1 MICTASYT
9 PDAAAHAFKSDVTNE
24 VTGSNYTPG
33 GVTLASKTLT
43 FSSGTVTFGAAD
55 VAILQ
60 HASGF
65 TDGRIGV
72 LYKST
77 GTDATSVLVAYAAF
91 GSDCGNVNG
100 DLVLQQD
107 AIGIL
112 VAAP

>member
-9 PDAAAHAFKSDVTNE
+9 PDVAAHAFTSDVTNE
-24 VTGSNYTPG
+24 VTRSNYTPG
-33 GVTLASKTLT
+33 GVTLVSKTPH
-43 FSSGTVTFGAAD
+43 SQAAPSPS
-55 VAILQ
+55 AQRTLPSC
-60 HASGF
+60 ASGF
-65 TDGRIGV
+65 TDGRIAV

-77 GTDATSVLVAYAAF
+77 GTDATFVLVAYAAF